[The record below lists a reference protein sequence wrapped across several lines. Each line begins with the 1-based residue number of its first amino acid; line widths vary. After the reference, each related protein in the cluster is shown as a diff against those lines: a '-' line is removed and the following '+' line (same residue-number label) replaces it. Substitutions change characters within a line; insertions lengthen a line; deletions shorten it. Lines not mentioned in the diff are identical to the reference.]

1 MRKGEQGTRRG
12 MVPQDSPPAALEG
25 RSRLRGEATA
35 SQEHGDENGEE
46 LLLRVASKGRVLN
59 EFLIGQELYGNWFG
73 SYQSSGPMRNSFNVF
88 VGVRKRQ
95 GRGKR

>member
-1 MRKGEQGTRRG
+1 MEKNSHREWLCLR
-12 MVPQDSPPAALEG
+12 LE
-25 RSRLRGEATA
+25 T
-35 SQEHGDENGEE
+35 Q
-46 LLLRVASKGRVLN
+46 VLN
-59 EFLIGQELYGNWFG
+59 EFLIGQELYGNWLG